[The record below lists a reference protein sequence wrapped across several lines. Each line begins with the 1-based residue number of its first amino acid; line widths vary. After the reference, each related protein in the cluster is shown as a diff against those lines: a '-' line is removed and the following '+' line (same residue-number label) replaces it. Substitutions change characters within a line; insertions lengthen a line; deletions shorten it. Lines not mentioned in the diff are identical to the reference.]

1 VEKEK
6 AKLFPTERPHKDV
19 WAGLA
24 NEAGSIVLQGWEGG
38 YFIRTLNLFYEGCE

>member
-1 VEKEK
+1 VGGKVEKEK

-24 NEAGSIVLQGWEGG
+24 NEAGSMCCKDGKGLL
-38 YFIRTLNLFYEGCE
+38 YKDS